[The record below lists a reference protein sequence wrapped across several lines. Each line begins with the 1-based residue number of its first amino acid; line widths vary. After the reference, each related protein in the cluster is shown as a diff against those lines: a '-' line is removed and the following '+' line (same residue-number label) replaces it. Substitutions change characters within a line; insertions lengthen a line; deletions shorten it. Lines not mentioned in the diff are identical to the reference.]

1 LFRLLACLAVLTLP
15 LVSQGA
21 VVVRYDGGSLS
32 VRADGT
38 SRAEVLR
45 EVARRTG
52 VDIQVLSPCDE
63 ELRTAF
69 DSVPLLD
76 GLHRLLD
83 GTNFALTE
91 IEGHPAVVVVVCR
104 LNAGAS
110 PAITAGSVRPQQPRK
125 GNRRAPARTSPM
137 PPSAETTDAAL
148 HNPDATVQAAAV
160 ERLAERDRAADLPAL
175 QEVAVNGAPQSRLIA
190 LQALHSSTTADEAT
204 IVAALGRATG
214 DEDLQ
219 VRGFAIRALA
229 ERSTPDALAYLRRAL
244 QDSEPSTR
252 LATLESIVRSVP
264 AEQGLP
270 MLQEAMADPDETVRS
285 AAASYLHARQG
296 PR

>member
-1 LFRLLACLAVLTLP
+1 LVRLLACLAVLALP

-21 VVVRYDGGSLS
+21 VVVRYDGSSLS

-38 SRAEVLR
+38 SRGEVLR
-45 EVARRTG
+45 EVARHTG
-52 VDIQVLSPCDE
+52 VDIHVLSPCDE

-69 DSVPLLD
+69 EPVPLLD
-76 GLHRLLD
+76 GLHRVLD
-83 GTNFALTE
+83 GTNFALTQV
-91 IEGHPAVVVVVCR
+91 EGRPAVVVVVCR
-104 LNAGAS
+104 LNTAAG
-110 PAITAGSVRPQQPRK
+110 PAMTAGSERAQEARK
-125 GNRRAPARTSPM
+125 GKRRASAGTSPTSE
-137 PPSAETTDAAL
+137 SAEPRQTAL
-148 HNPDATVQAAAV
+148 HNPDPAVQAAAV
-160 ERLAERDRAADLPAL
+160 ERLAERNRAADLPAL
-175 QEVAVNGAPQSRLIA
+175 QEVAVNGAPQSRLLA
-190 LQALHSSTTADEAT
+190 LQALHSSTAADEAT
-204 IVAALGRATG
+204 IVGALGQATA

-244 QDSEPSTR
+244 QDPEPSIR

-270 MLQEAMADPDETVRS
+270 MLQEALTDPDETVRS